1 MSHTKE
7 PWKYGKELTA
17 RSGEWLISMDAG
29 DRGRGIPICETR
41 PASGDEQANARRI
54 VACVNAC
61 AGIPTEQLES
71 GEARSV
77 RDELADI
84 AMLEKQRDEL
94 LDALERMV
102 RLLEIEDA
110 RLANF
115 GEVEAARATIASVK
129 GGAA

>member
-7 PWKYGKELTA
+7 PWKIGFPPPNGEQTIGDLTGMMVAVTTTGHGVESKE
-17 RSGEWLISMDAG
+17 
-29 DRGRGIPICETR
+29 
-41 PASGDEQANARRI
+41 NARRI
-54 VACVNAC
+54 IACVNAC